1 MNRVES
7 GPEGTNRARRAG
19 SVLFVNRV
27 YPPSHGATG
36 EMLADVAAG
45 LAANGWKV
53 TVVAGDCP
61 GVGRD
66 QVTED
71 GVRVIRVPGLR
82 FDRGSIVRR
91 ALAYLSLYPL
101 LFRAMVRVRDVDV
114 VVTKTDPPLLLFT
127 GGLMSLFRKTPLVHW
142 AQDVYPEIAEE
153 LGVIR
158 RGGVLASFLRK
169 ASTWALGRH
178 GHVVAVGRCMRDLL
192 VKNRGI
198 APERITIIPNW
209 PPETVRPV
217 EHEVNTFRKAHCL
230 DGKFVVM
237 YSGNMGL
244 AHPFEAIVDAAE
256 RLAGQ
261 DPDVVFLFVGDG
273 PRLPWIR
280 AEADRRGLANVRFLP
295 FQPREALAESLGAAD
310 LHLVSMQKGT
320 EGLVVPSKA
329 YGIFA
334 ASRPCLFLG
343 PRASEVARLIEE
355 NDCGEVLPDTNG
367 AELAAT
373 IRRWKQN
380 EAERLEAGR
389 RAALLVEG
397 ARKDAVAAFLKV
409 IRDASDE
416 KSGENLT
423 EKGIYAPKLHVGAG
437 FTT

>member
-1 MNRVES
+1 ANREGIGGANHKGSHAWTYGVSQAERAVSLFLCGTRHPCPPCPIRDVRLFPAPGRTIEYELILMNRVES

-19 SVLFVNRV
+19 SLLFVNRV

-36 EMLADVAAG
+36 EMLADVAAD
-45 LAANGWKV
+45 LAANGWRV

-66 QVTED
+66 QVTEN

-82 FDRGSIVRR
+82 FVRGSTVRR
-91 ALAYLSLYPL
+91 AFAYLALYPF
-101 LFRAMVRVRDVDV
+101 LFQAMVRVRDVDV

-169 ASTWALGRH
+169 ASTWALGRP

-237 YSGNMGL
+237 YSGNMG
-244 AHPFEAIVDAAE
+244 
-256 RLAGQ
+256 
-261 DPDVVFLFVGDG
+261 
-273 PRLPWIR
+273 
-280 AEADRRGLANVRFLP
+280 
-295 FQPREALAESLGAAD
+295 
-310 LHLVSMQKGT
+310 
-320 EGLVVPSKA
+320 
-329 YGIFA
+329 
-334 ASRPCLFLG
+334 
-343 PRASEVARLIEE
+343 
-355 NDCGEVLPDTNG
+355 
-367 AELAAT
+367 
-373 IRRWKQN
+373 
-380 EAERLEAGR
+380 
-389 RAALLVEG
+389 
-397 ARKDAVAAFLKV
+397 
-409 IRDASDE
+409 
-416 KSGENLT
+416 
-423 EKGIYAPKLHVGAG
+423 
-437 FTT
+437 